1 MSIEE
6 ALKMIE
12 DNHLEHDIKA
22 LLAKDRMAFYQT
34 LKEFTR
40 SKLIRS
46 NAMPAE
52 ETEDNKKIFINI
64 KDGNSRDSDIRED
77 TQQE

>member
-46 NAMPAE
+46 NAMPAD
-52 ETEDNKKIFINI
+52 ETEDNKKILITLV
-64 KDGNSRDSDIRED
+64 DGKPRIL
-77 TQQE
+77 